1 MIMQINWYGQT
12 CFQIE
17 AKQGKDKI
25 KIITDPFGKESGLK
39 LPKLK
44 ADIVTISHSDYDNRD
59 IGSASEDRKE
69 PIFVDSPGEYE
80 SKEVYIHGIDGFHDD
95 KKGADLGKVTIYTMR
110 VEGMNICHLSNIGQG
125 ELEESQVEEIGDID
139 ILLLPIGGE
148 KSLSSSNAIKIMSQ
162 IEPRITIPMYYNI
175 PGLKK
180 KLDSLDLFFKELGID
195 KIPAEEKVKIQKSDL
210 SADKAQIIV
219 LKP

>member
-1 MIMQINWYGQT
+1 MQINWYGQT

-25 KIITDPFGKESGLK
+25 KIITDPFGKDNGLK

-44 ADIVTISHSDYDNRD
+44 ADIVTISHSDYDNKD

-69 PIFVDSPGEYE
+69 PLFIEGPGEYE
-80 SKEVYIHGIDGFHDD
+80 SREVYVHGIDAFHDD
-95 KKGADLGKVTIYTMR
+95 KKGADLGKITIYTIKAEDM
-110 VEGMNICHLSNIGQG
+110 VICHLSNIGQG
-125 ELEESQVEEIGDID
+125 ELEEEQIDIIGEVD
-139 ILLLPIGGE
+139 ILLLPIGG
-148 KSLSSSNAIKIMSQ
+148 KDSLSSSSAIKIMSQ

-175 PGLKK
+175 PGLKD

-195 KIPAEEKVKIQKSDL
+195 KIAAEERVKIQKSDL